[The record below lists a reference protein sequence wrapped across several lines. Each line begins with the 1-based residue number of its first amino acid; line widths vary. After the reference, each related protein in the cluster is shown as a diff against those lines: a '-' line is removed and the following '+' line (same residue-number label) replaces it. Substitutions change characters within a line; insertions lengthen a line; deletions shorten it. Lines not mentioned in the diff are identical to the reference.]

1 MPFVFI
7 HMNTSRKLSF
17 VFIIMVVFGLY
28 LPVFADASSMALPIM
43 GTPIRCA
50 NLTQNL
56 SYGKSDTTTNGEVST
71 LQNFLYKDG
80 YLTVTPTGYFGYF
93 TRQAVKTFQR
103 ASGLNSVDGIV
114 GMQTRG
120 RIFET
125 DCHDYTPPPVSAAP
139 IINSMT
145 PIQGPIGT
153 IVALYGSGF
162 TSSSVAHISIGG
174 MSGNTISVSSDGTRL
189 SFAVPS
195 YIGPYCRPGVMCMMY
210 ASQLVVGG
218 VYQISVSDFTGKFT
232 SNSVS
237 FTVTN

>member
-1 MPFVFI
+1 
-7 HMNTSRKLSF
+7 MNVSRKLSF
-17 VFIIMVVFGLY
+17 VLIMAIVAGLCQ
-28 LPVFADASSMALPIM
+28 PVFADTLSTGSPVM

-56 SYGKSDTTTNGEVST
+56 SYGKSDTATNGEVST
-71 LQNFLYKDG
+71 LQIFLYKGG
-80 YLTVTPTGYFGYF
+80 YLMVSPTGYFGSL
-93 TRQAVKTFQR
+93 TRQAVKAFQS
-103 ASGLNSVDGIV
+103 ASGLNGVDGIV

-120 RIFET
+120 RIFEA
-125 DCHDYTPPPVSAAP
+125 DCRDYTPPPISAAP
-139 IINSMT
+139 IINGMT
-145 PIQGPIGT
+145 PVQGPIGT
-153 IVALYGSGF
+153 MVTLYGSGF

-174 MSGNTISVSSDGTRL
+174 LSGNNISVSSDGTRL

-218 VYQISVSDFTGKFT
+218 VYPISVSDFTGKLI
-232 SNSVS
+232 SNTVS